1 MSHGILSP
9 GSPRKKYSWVD
20 LQRIWLVTI
29 ETKVTRTTPFSV
41 FFFFTDCLWF
51 FILFQAKVMVE
62 VSDREHSRQL
72 KSLLDHNFHVTFCS
86 SAVNIKE
93 WWVIGRSVEP
103 SDCFRTAGTTGSCLF
118 VTGGNIAKKREKEKK
133 ETQNTGHNRHKDSTV
148 IYIVVWYVGKRNLYR
163 TLKIGKTCHSSK
175 MLFVERKI
183 KVRFAHI
190 VHKIGHLSFL
200 ICSSK
205 WGIRFN
211 SYKNLIINLI
221 LMKETWIC
229 KPNNS
234 QSTEV
239 GRVL

>member
-103 SDCFRTAGTTGSCLF
+103 SDYFRTARTTGSCLF
-118 VTGGNIAKKREKEKK
+118 VTGGNIAKKGKKKKK
-133 ETQNTGHNRHKDSTV
+133 ENKIRRMIDINESTV
-148 IYIVVWYVGKRNLYR
+148 IHIVVWYVGKLSLYR

-183 KVRFAHI
+183 K
-190 VHKIGHLSFL
+190 
-200 ICSSK
+200 
-205 WGIRFN
+205 IRFTH
-211 SYKNLIINLI
+211 SL
-221 LMKETWIC
+221 
-229 KPNNS
+229 
-234 QSTEV
+234 
-239 GRVL
+239 